1 VDCRTARAQLTRD
14 ATRLEAAGRH
24 AVVSRARHLVSLS
37 RAPRD
42 HVARHRV
49 QLHQKAREIRA
60 ASGRGLDARDE
71 RIVRFLTVLD
81 RRLAATR
88 VGAERSRLELRRD
101 AEALERA
108 TERLSERRLEKLAT
122 LTAALNAHDPQRT
135 LERGY
140 ALALGVDGEP
150 LANAEAVRA
159 AHEFDLRMADAT
171 LPAQLRGARGS
182 AGPPA
187 QPDLMQDSDSDAG

>member
-1 VDCRTARAQLTRD
+1 
-14 ATRLEAAGRH
+14 
-24 AVVSRARHLVSLS
+24 VVSRARHLASLS

-71 RIVRFLTVLD
+71 RIRRFLTVLE
-81 RRLAATR
+81 RKL
-88 VGAERSRLELRRD
+88 GAMRNGVDRSRLELWRE
-101 AEALERA
+101 AEALDRSA
-108 TERLSERRLEKLAT
+108 DRVSARRLDTLAR

-140 ALALGVDGEP
+140 ALALGPDGEP
-150 LANAEAVRA
+150 LADTAAVRKA
-159 AHEFDLRMADAT
+159 GAFELRMADAT
-171 LPAQLRGARGS
+171 LPAQIREGAD
-182 AGPPA
+182 APIA
-187 QPDLMQDSDSDAG
+187 QPTLMQDSDSDAG